1 MDYKNLFKKYWFL
14 ITLAVL
20 FIVFIGIY
28 ATDTFKNREVVKE
41 PKEIDGQYIIYSIND
56 EVYTADELYGE
67 LKNTYGVNSI
77 YLTYDR
83 LVCDEAIETTK
94 EMKDIAASNAAYQ
107 LQALG
112 EEKLSSEMKRLGFG
126 DASGTTD
133 YYIYLLKSQA
143 LRRNYLKE
151 HMDEYVTPFVEENH
165 PKMISHILVK
175 VANVEK
181 TMNEDGT
188 YTLEAKPTE
197 EEQAKLDTVLSALE
211 TENFADVAL
220 EYSDDGSAQQG
231 GYLGYFDDKNA
242 TYVKEFAD
250 GARALGDGEVS
261 DVVLSEYGYHII
273 KCDTSDINVM
283 IDDINAGELM
293 NKIFSANGNLYN
305 VPLLEKAKELGI
317 EIKDEKINRELMT
330 IIGGEIETESEDAE

>member
-1 MDYKNLFKKYWFL
+1 
-14 ITLAVL
+14 
-20 FIVFIGIY
+20 
-28 ATDTFKNREVVKE
+28 
-41 PKEIDGQYIIYSIND
+41 
-56 EVYTADELYGE
+56 
-67 LKNTYGVNSI
+67 
-77 YLTYDR
+77 
-83 LVCDEAIETTK
+83 
-94 EMKDIAASNAAYQ
+94 MKDIAANNAAYQ

-126 DASGTTD
+126 DASGTAD

-175 VANVEK
+175 VENVEK

-188 YTLEAKPTE
+188 YTLTANPTE
-197 EEQAKLDTVLSALE
+197 EEQAKLDAVLKALE
-211 TENFADVAL
+211 TENFADVAF

-231 GYLGYFDDKNA
+231 GYLGYFDDKNT

-250 GARALGDGEVS
+250 GARALGDGEIS
-261 DVVLSEYGYHII
+261 DVVLSEFGYHII
-273 KCDTSDINVM
+273 KCDTSDIDVM
-283 IDDINAGELM
+283 IDDVNAGELM

-305 VPLLEKAKELGI
+305 VPLLEKAEEFGI

-330 IIGGEIETESEDAE
+330 IIGGENETESEEAE